1 MLVEHADKLGRI
13 LAVGDVVAFPDH
25 NNLCIGKVYKIN
37 AKMLTISRLGR
48 YNRTCLKYSTDT
60 VRLDG
65 PDVMIYL
72 LKVV

>member
-13 LAVGDVVAFPDH
+13 LAVDDIVAFSDH
-25 NNLCIGKVYKIN
+25 NNLCIGKVHKIN
-37 AKMLTISRLGR
+37 AKMLTIKQLGR

-72 LKVV
+72 LKAV